1 MRKLLIFFIISA
13 FVSACTINSHI
24 MLRTNKDYV
33 FDELLDVD
41 NPEYK
46 LSINDVI
53 NFRLFTNNGFEV
65 IDMSALNENGN
76 GMFLNQNN
84 MIQYILRKDSL
95 VELPIIGEINLIDKT
110 IYEAESK
117 LEELYSKF
125 YVDPY
130 INLRVSS
137 RRVIVFPGQGSS
149 AQVVPLRYNNTTLIE
164 ALALVGGIA
173 IDSRANRIKLI
184 RKNDKK
190 QEVYLIDLSTIE
202 GINDGT
208 MILQSNDIIYVE
220 PTPNYGR
227 EILQDITPILS
238 IITSFTSFVTTYL
251 IIKQL

>member
-1 MRKLLIFFIISA
+1 MRKFLILFITSA
-13 FVSACTINSHI
+13 FMSACTINSHI

-46 LSINDVI
+46 LSINDII
-53 NFRLFTNNGFEV
+53 NFRLFTNDGFEV
-65 IDMSALNENGN
+65 IDMSAVNQSGN
-76 GMFLNQNN
+76 AMFLNQNN

-95 VELPIIGEINLIDKT
+95 VELPIIGEVNLIDKT
-110 IYEAESK
+110 IYEAESY

-137 RRVIVFPGQGSS
+137 RRVIVFPGTGST
-149 AQVVPLRYNNTTLIE
+149 AQVVPLQFNNTTLIE

-173 IDSRANRIKLI
+173 LNSRANRIKLI
-184 RKNDKK
+184 RNNNGK
-190 QEVYLIDLSTIE
+190 QEVYLIDLSTID

-220 PTPNYGR
+220 PNPNYGR

-238 IITSFTSFVTTYL
+238 IITSFTSLVTTYI